1 MKIIKY
7 IFLVFTLI
15 ICNQSFSQEQKEIHI
30 IVKGED
36 NNPISDA
43 IILFDNI
50 KQKERTNSKGIL
62 IITTKIKPKKIT
74 AFSPI
79 HGINTISYYNKKYN
93 RIVLKKSG
101 ENIIITEQKPSNVIA
116 EQSLS
121 AFQYKNIYEYIRGQV
136 PGVRVTSGNTIIIRG
151 INTVN
156 GSVKP
161 LFIVNK
167 AAVSLASF
175 ASTNPADI
183 KKITV
188 LKGPDAAIYGLRGA
202 NGVIEV
208 TTY

>member
-7 IFLVFTLI
+7 ILLVFTLI
-15 ICNQSFSQEQKEIHI
+15 ICDQSFSQEQNEIYI

-36 NNPISDA
+36 NNPIPDA
-43 IILFDNI
+43 IILFDDI
-50 KQKERTNSKGIL
+50 KQKKRTNSKGIFT
-62 IITTKIKPKKIT
+62 IKTKIKPKKIT

-79 HGINTISYYNKKYN
+79 HGISTINYNKKKYN
-93 RIVLKKSG
+93 RIILKNSG
-101 ENIIITEQKPSNVIA
+101 KNIIVTEQKPSNVIA

-121 AFQYKNIYEYIRGQV
+121 SFQYKNIYEYIRGQV

-151 INTVN
+151 INSVN
-156 GSVKP
+156 GSIEP
-161 LFIVNK
+161 LFVVNK
-167 AAVSLASF
+167 AAVSLTSF
-175 ASTNPADI
+175 ANINPADI